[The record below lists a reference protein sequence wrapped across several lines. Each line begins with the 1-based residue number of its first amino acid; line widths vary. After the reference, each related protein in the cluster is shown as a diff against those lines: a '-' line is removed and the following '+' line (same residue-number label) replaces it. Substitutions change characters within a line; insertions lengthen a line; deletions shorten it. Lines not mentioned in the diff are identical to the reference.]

1 MVSSGRKVLFVI
13 VAVLAGAVGIAVAH
27 WSAAPDPTERALV
40 LEVPRALPEFSL
52 RDHRGDV
59 FDRSRLADTWTFIF
73 FGFTNCPD
81 VCPTTLMTLDQ
92 ALDQIGADHPGELPA
107 VVMVSVDPIRD
118 DAEKLA
124 GYLPYF
130 DQSFVGVT
138 GEMPEILAL
147 TGAMG
152 VAFVYTPLPG
162 GDGRYTVDHTA
173 SIFLIDPQGRLAAIF
188 GTPHEASVLAA
199 DYLRIVDPG

>member
-1 MVSSGRKVLFVI
+1 MAIGNKKLLFFI
-13 VAVLAGAVGIAVAH
+13 VATLAGVLGVAVAH
-27 WSAAPDPTERALV
+27 WSTQPDSTERALV

-52 RDHRGDV
+52 QDHMGGV
-59 FDRSRLADTWTFIF
+59 FDRSSLVDSWTFMF

-81 VCPTTLMTLDQ
+81 VCPTTLISLDQ
-92 ALDQIGADHPGELPA
+92 ALDRIDDDHPGDRPA

-138 GEMPEILAL
+138 GEMPEILGL
-147 TGAMG
+147 TSAMG
-152 VAFVYTPLPG
+152 VAFAYTPLPG
-162 GDGRYTVDHTA
+162 EDGSYTVDHTA